1 MLHCF
6 CWDLEFRGMRSTAF
20 NQHTVRSLFA
30 GAIKLVTFF
39 PFQDVTDCIFM
50 AKKCFRR
57 VLWRKKSSREV
68 L

>member
-1 MLHCF
+1 MC
-6 CWDLEFRGMRSTAF
+6 CTAF
-20 NQHTVRSLFA
+20 NQHTVWSLFS

-50 AKKCFRR
+50 TKKCFRR